1 MPSMTKI
8 VELSGQEPQEKIPL
22 QKIIADFAFEVRD
35 GGGTSTGWKCEAG
48 VLTVTVAQW
57 KTLLFYMLLTSV
69 CCQAGRGSGGSC
81 GRRSK
86 TQVHPNRKMLRKPCA
101 RKRPLKVV
109 KTIAKQ
115 AIFSAKC
122 FRQKTLPPF
131 ASVQWGPKEGLLVY
145 PHQVKFA
152 KCKPLSLV
160 IVQS

>member
-1 MPSMTKI
+1 M
-8 VELSGQEPQEKIPL
+8 
-22 QKIIADFAFEVRD
+22 
-35 GGGTSTGWKCEAG
+35 
-48 VLTVTVAQW
+48 
-57 KTLLFYMLLTSV
+57 
-69 CCQAGRGSGGSC
+69 
-81 GRRSK
+81 
-86 TQVHPNRKMLRKPCA
+86 HPNRKMLRKPCA

-131 ASVQWGPKEGLLVY
+131 ASVQWSPKEGLLVY